1 MANVG
6 EKTGK
11 KTQAGRDVYKTPE
24 GEMVSEKSTTFEYRG
39 KWINIPTIHDG
50 KQYSQDQLINMLDK
64 GLIKPTSTHNKLEE
78 AVKAAKSRS
87 KSLKFNEGGLADQM
101 DSMLPAVDDDT
112 RSTEE
117 YLADT
122 KPMDISSVPV
132 FQRPMDASENDQLV
146 GEDDAGNPMYR
157 TMLGNTYTVR
167 RNPDQRTTRT
177 KVQEDVLPAVK
188 NWLQNPVAPSQEQI
202 LNIGKGIA
210 ESVYD
215 LVSIPGDLATGKRS
229 ASDITLGDVY
239 DTTGMMAVGSAA
251 FGVPEGALRTFGGSG
266 MELDSG
272 ELSNFKKARELM
284 KAEISNIDPS
294 QYDQFYW
301 ANKKVWN
308 ATGWYI
314 NPSDKQWRFE
324 IDDSKSKIDW
334 NNANISDVTG
344 SELKEHF
351 ETLPITK
358 PDNDNGI
365 FSSLGKKARTL
376 KLSDFFT
383 HDNLY
388 KRYPFLK
395 DLDTEFYNEKDNTLG
410 SFTPGTNL
418 IKINVGAVKS
428 LDQNDPTFRSTLL
441 HEIQHAIQYHEG
453 FSHGANSRYI
463 PDEVTKDLVQKS
475 EAIKSEAK
483 NNIRKNVVDLAI
495 KHNFKGFYDYFPLPS
510 DLDIDGKKTYYDL
523 IDDDEARLLEEMGIE
538 QDLQPELYKL
548 ITDTADEY
556 RKHVNAQDLTSNM
569 EFKFYLGAEGEIESR
584 LVQATLE
591 DSAYQGTYP
600 IDRANK
606 MLNERDP
613 DRYDEFVNTPE
624 FRGKVGEGDTRVR
637 TPDIGEADVFITPEK
652 SFVDFLPEVDPNKPG
667 YNMEFTTKDEIKAK
681 TEFIRQLFKGQPK
694 LKKLFNIKPRQKFTL
709 NYEDGPLEVEFGHYS
724 FRYIDKKNLRGEG
737 SIIIDSDYDKVQI
750 PTAVVKYPDGNFK
763 QMSIMELI
771 NRSSLVKDFDIQDL
785 RKTQKSPPG
794 FLTNLRNRFGLKS
807 MASAEGANP
816 TLEDFGYYVDNP
828 AKWGNTDWAKNKQAS
843 AEKYAKEGGKSA
855 QKLLSGPQ
863 TAFLGIDNKKP
874 LYLDTEFLSTLKGA
888 NDEVT
893 DMSNPKYVDL
903 KKSVEEE
910 GFIPDQKGNKI
921 MVGINHKGEAFIME
935 GNNRV
940 AIAKEFG
947 APSVKAEVRYYNGA
961 EEVDGPYSPQ
971 NILKYASQAPRQFA
985 EGGTVDMNQQMSFA
999 FEDGGLRDDG
1009 MMRDPVSGNEVPP
1022 GSTAKEVRD
1031 DIPAQLSEGE
1041 YVVPAD
1047 VVRYYGVKFFED
1059 LRDAAKMGLQDM
1071 EARGRIG
1078 GEPVPAGGPMNE
1090 DDLTPEEL
1098 AAIQEMMGMSE
1109 GGTVAGFA
1117 PGGLQTDQDILA
1129 AGQQAQQNQFTG
1141 FPLGATIFPRAESG
1155 EIEAVPTTPTITTE
1169 ETAESCAAKDMDYD
1183 PATKTCVPRAVATTT
1198 PAPSDDDGPRVE
1210 PPKWYEKYDY
1220 NDPEAVVA
1228 KSLATLGASRETEEK
1243 ETQNALEKMMGSL
1256 GTGIS
1261 SFFEN
1266 NLLLGGIIRQQKV
1279 AEVAA
1284 NAQLLRAQGR
1294 EDLAKQLDYQVELYK
1309 DKHDIKDGGFFD
1321 STKTLSK
1328 QLASLY
1334 SDLGWDEETST
1345 IVKIGGTP
1353 DAAMQA
1359 KRDQFKAQVE
1369 ASKQREAAK
1378 RQAALEEQRKKDAQK
1393 LAQIQSQQD
1402 DNDNAPVV
1410 NIQTDRDPLG
1420 HTTTTT
1426 TYKIGGKEVDF
1437 TADEDGLNKGGLMAG
1452 KPKTKTKRQYKKGG
1466 LAGKK

>member
-1 MANVG
+1 
-6 EKTGK
+6 
-11 KTQAGRDVYKTPE
+11 
-24 GEMVSEKSTTFEYRG
+24 
-39 KWINIPTIHDG
+39 
-50 KQYSQDQLINMLDK
+50 
-64 GLIKPTSTHNKLEE
+64 
-78 AVKAAKSRS
+78 
-87 KSLKFNEGGLADQM
+87 
-101 DSMLPAVDDDT
+101 VDDDT

-117 YLADT
+117 YLKDT
-122 KPMDISSVPV
+122 KPMDISSVPA
-132 FQRPMDASENDQLV
+132 FQRPMDASENDQPT
-146 GEDDAGNPMYR
+146 GNIDETGAIEYR
-157 TMLGNTYTVR
+157 TALGNTYLVR

-177 KVQEDVLPAVK
+177 KIEQDVLPTVK
-188 NWLQNPVAPSQEQI
+188 DWLQNPKAPTQDQI
-202 LNIGKGIA
+202 LDIGKGIA

-215 LVSIPGDLATGKRS
+215 LVSIPGDLATGKKS
-229 ASDITLGDVY
+229 ASDITLGNVY

-324 IDDSKSKIDW
+324 IDDKKSKIDW

-344 SELKEHF
+344 SELKENF

-358 PDNDNGI
+358 PDNDNGT

-418 IKINVGAVKS
+418 IKINVGAMKS
-428 LDQNDPTFRSTLL
+428 LDQSDPRFRSTLL

-453 FSHGANSRYI
+453 FSHGANSAYI
-463 PDEVTKDLVQKS
+463 PSEVTKDLVEKS

-483 NNIRKNVVDLAI
+483 NNIRKNAVDLSV
-495 KHNFKGFYDYFPLPS
+495 KHGFNNLYDYFPLPS
-510 DLDIDGKKTYYDL
+510 DLDKLGKKTYYDL
-523 IDDDEARLLEEMGIE
+523 IDDNETMLLEESGI
-538 QDLQPELYKL
+538 QPGSELYTL
-548 ITDTADEY
+548 ITNTADQY
-556 RKHVNAQDLTSNM
+556 RKYVDGDDITKNM
-569 EFKFYLGAEGEIESR
+569 EFKFYLGADGEIESR

-624 FRGKVGEGDTRVR
+624 FRGKVGEGDKRVR

-709 NYEDGPLEVEFGHYS
+709 NYEDGPLEVEFAHYS

-737 SIIIDSDYDKVQI
+737 SIIIGSDYDKVQI
-750 PTAVVKYPDGNFK
+750 PTAVVKYPEGNFK

-771 NRSSLVKDFDIQDL
+771 NSSNLVKDFDIQDL
-785 RKTQKSPPG
+785 RNTQKSSPG
-794 FLTNLRNRFGLKS
+794 FLSGIRN
-807 MASAEGANP
+807 
-816 TLEDFGYYVDNP
+816 
-828 AKWGNTDWAKNKQAS
+828 
-843 AEKYAKEGGKSA
+843 
-855 QKLLSGPQ
+855 KLG
-863 TAFLGIDNKKP
+863 
-874 LYLDTEFLSTLKGA
+874 
-888 NDEVT
+888 
-893 DMSNPKYVDL
+893 
-903 KKSVEEE
+903 
-910 GFIPDQKGNKI
+910 
-921 MVGINHKGEAFIME
+921 
-935 GNNRV
+935 
-940 AIAKEFG
+940 
-947 APSVKAEVRYYNGA
+947 
-961 EEVDGPYSPQ
+961 
-971 NILKYASQAPRQFA
+971 FA
-985 EGGTVDMNQQMSFA
+985 EGGEVAMNQQMSFA

-1059 LRDAAKMGLQDM
+1059 LRDNAKMGLQDM

-1078 GEPVPAGGPMNE
+1078 GEPVPIGGPSNG
-1090 DDLTPEEL
+1090 DDLSPEEI
-1098 AAIQEMMGMSE
+1098 AAINEMMGMAEGGVVNMYKQQQDLYSAPNPAIGNPTAAMNQ
-1109 GGTVAGFA
+1109 GGTVAGYQ
-1117 PGGLQTDQDILA
+1117 PGGSVATDQDFLQ
-1129 AGQQAQQNQFTG
+1129 AGQQAQQRSFAG
-1141 FPLGATIFPRAESG
+1141 FPLGATIFPSAQTGQTVLGPEG
-1155 EIEAVPTTPTITTE
+1155 TQ
-1169 ETAESCAAKDMDYD
+1169 
-1183 PATKTCVPRAVATTT
+1183 VATTDAIGGAT
-1198 PAPSDDDGPRVE
+1198 AGTTTTDDSALVTVTLYGPNGEIRTLTLPTDQATYDQLIAQGWSTEMPVAGATGGGDDDREEVE
-1210 PPKWYEKYDY
+1210 TDPNAWMNKFNY
-1220 NDPEAVVA
+1220 NDFGQ
-1228 KSLATLGASRETEEK
+1228 LADQTSETLTRIPFGGVIGALGNGTKAAQAAANIIIMKANGYDTKELEK
-1243 ETQNALEKMMGSL
+1243 ELKKFRKETGVGIL
-1256 GTGIS
+1256 GNLVDGDMLAKDIVK
-1261 SFFEN
+1261 N
-1266 NLLLGGIIRQQKV
+1266 NI
-1279 AEVAA
+1279 
-1284 NAQLLRAQGR
+1284 
-1294 EDLAKQLDYQVELYK
+1294 DLALTRDA
-1309 DKHDIKDGGFFD
+1309 
-1321 STKTLSK
+1321 T
-1328 QLASLY
+1328 
-1334 SDLGWDEETST
+1334 DLQGDP
-1345 IVKIGGTP
+1345 I
-1353 DAAMQA
+1353 
-1359 KRDQFKAQVE
+1359 FK
-1369 ASKQREAAK
+1369 
-1378 RQAALEEQRKKDAQK
+1378 
-1393 LAQIQSQQD
+1393 D
-1402 DNDNAPVV
+1402 DNDFNDFMQEVAPTGMTYNPTLKTTVTTDDGGTTVV
-1410 NIQTDRDPLG
+1410 TGGYSRDDDSPSAGEILG
-1420 HTTTTT
+1420 GTKVGTTSSGVNVYSPGSSTIRPVLRPSSGGGNNNSSNNTSTSTSSSTTTKSEPSSFSQAFKEARAEQGSGGTFS
-1426 TYKIGGKEVDF
+1426 YGGKSYTTNYAEEVN
-1437 TADEDGLNKGGLMAG
+1437 EGGLMMSS
-1452 KPKTKTKRQYKKGG
+1452 KPKKKTRKYNKGG

>member
-24 GEMVSEKSTTFEYRG
+24 GEMVSEKSTTFEYKG

-132 FQRPMDASENDQLV
+132 FQRPMDASDNDQLV
-146 GEDDAGNPMYR
+146 GEDDAGNPVYR

-167 RNPDQRTTRT
+167 RSPDQRTTRT
-177 KVQEDVLPAVK
+177 KIQEDVLPSLK
-188 NWLQNPVAPSQEQI
+188 DWLQNPVAPSQEQI

-215 LVSIPGDLATGKRS
+215 LVSIPGDLVTGKRS

-301 ANKKVWN
+301 ANKKVWD

-334 NNANISDVTG
+334 DNANISDVTS

-358 PDNDNGI
+358 PDNDNGT

-395 DLDTEFYNEKDNTLG
+395 DLDTEFYNEKDSTLG

-418 IKINVGAVKS
+418 IKINVGNVKS

-483 NNIRKNVVDLAI
+483 NNIRKNAVDLSA
-495 KHNFKGFYDYFPLPS
+495 KHGFNNLYDYFPLPS
-510 DLDIDGKKTYYDL
+510 DLDKLGKKTYYDL
-523 IDDDEARLLEEMGIE
+523 IDENEAMLLEESGI
-538 QDLQPELYKL
+538 QPGSELYTL
-548 ITDTADEY
+548 ITNTADQY
-556 RKHVNAQDLTSNM
+556 RKYVDGDDITKNM
-569 EFKFYLGAEGEIESR
+569 EFKFYLGADGEIESR

-591 DSAYQGTYP
+591 DPAYQGTYP

-681 TEFIRQLFKGQPK
+681 TEFVRQLFKGQPK

-724 FRYIDKKNLRGEG
+724 FKYIDKKNLRGEG
-737 SIIIDSDYDKVQI
+737 SIIIGSDYDKVQI
-750 PTAVVKYPDGNFK
+750 PTAVVKYPEGNFK

-807 MASAEGANP
+807 TASAESANP

-910 GFIPDQKGNKI
+910 GFVPDQKGNKI

-1009 MMRDPVSGNEVPP
+1009 MMKDPVSGNEVPP

-1198 PAPSDDDGPRVE
+1198 PAPSDDDDGPRVE
-1210 PPKWYEKYDY
+1210 PPKWHEKYDY
-1220 NDPEAVVA
+1220 ADTNKLVSQ
-1228 KSLATLGASRETEEK
+1228 SLATLGVDSGTEEK
-1243 ETQNALEKMMGSL
+1243 ETQNTLQKIAGSIGQGIGNMLEG
-1256 GTGIS
+1256 GI
-1261 SFFEN
+1261 
-1266 NLLLGGIIRQQKV
+1266 LGGIIRQQKV

-1284 NAQLLRAQGR
+1284 NAQLLRAQGKTKEAEML
-1294 EDLAKQLDYQVELYK
+1294 EDAIDGYRT
-1309 DKHDIKDGGFFD
+1309 KHDIEPGGFFD
-1321 STKTLSK
+1321 STKTLAK
-1328 QLASLY
+1328 QLADKY
-1334 SDLGWDEETST
+1334 SDITYDEENET
-1345 IVKIGGTP
+1345 IVKPGSVIDP
-1353 DAAMQA
+1353 ARQEAIDKSRQA
-1359 KRDQFKAQVE
+1359 
-1369 ASKQREAAK
+1369 EAAK
-1378 RQAALEEQRKKDAQK
+1378 KAAAEAAKAAQEQADAAVSSYASQAGKKPADGGDYNKPIVTQKSIQQTKDIVSKAADKAGTAKNLQRTTAKIKD
-1393 LAQIQSQQD
+1393 ITS
-1402 DNDNAPVV
+1402 
-1410 NIQTDRDPLG
+1410 
-1420 HTTTTT
+1420 
-1426 TYKIGGKEVDF
+1426 GKNTSGQVGF
-1437 TADEDGLNKGGLMAG
+1437 KSGGLM
-1452 KPKTKTKRQYKKGG
+1452 KK
-1466 LAGKK
+1466 KK